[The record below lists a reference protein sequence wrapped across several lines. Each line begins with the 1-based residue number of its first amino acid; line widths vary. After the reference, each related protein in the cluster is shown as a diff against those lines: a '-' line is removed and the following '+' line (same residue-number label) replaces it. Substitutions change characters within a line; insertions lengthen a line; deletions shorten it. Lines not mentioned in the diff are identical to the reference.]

1 MQRTPDLD
9 RARPEHRRTR
19 RADPAFYLLIMYAE
33 SGRKDRQAR
42 RRRLVVV
49 FFPRFPDI
57 FQMNEARAPSRV
69 TDLLIDWSRGD
80 RAALDQ
86 LLPRVFG
93 ELQQAARR
101 ELRRTPAGHT
111 LQPNALVNELY
122 LRLVEQRRASRNWMP
137 RRLGSSSSVS
147 FPASPWRRLRTF

>member
-1 MQRTPDLD
+1 MKDQT
-9 RARPEHRRTR
+9 RALP
-19 RADPAFYLLIMYAE
+19 
-33 SGRKDRQAR
+33 G
-42 RRRLVVV
+42 
-49 FFPRFPDI
+49 
-57 FQMNEARAPSRV
+57 V

-80 RAALDQ
+80 RVALDQ
-86 LLPRVFG
+86 LLPLVFG
-93 ELQQAARR
+93 ELQRAAQR
-101 ELRRTPAGHT
+101 ELRRRPAGHT